1 MNRNDEIEWLFSPS
15 RWSRRYRAEEI
26 VQKHIEFITKASY
39 LARKCVPCQL
49 NIPYGPTDKEK
60 LDIFGTNL
68 PPESPIVIYV
78 HGGDYWQELG
88 REISSYIV
96 TPLYKNEFKVI
107 IFGYTLSPE
116 ATLQQIQD
124 QINRAF
130 LRCVDYANSTG
141 SRSLYVCGHSGGSQ
155 LVASIFQSSFSTIP
169 PDSANILKGVI
180 LISGIYDL
188 IPLTKTRVNEILQLD
203 TTGARKLSPLYQPFI
218 ASQGVV
224 FFIIVGENESPA
236 FVEQSEAFH
245 RKLKGLGYKS
255 EFIVVKEVDHFD
267 IAEQLNEENYEII
280 RLIISMEDY

>member
-1 MNRNDEIEWLFSPS
+1 MNRNDEVEWLFSPS

-26 VQKHIEFITKASY
+26 VQKHVEFITKASY

-88 REISSYIV
+88 REVSSYIV

-130 LRCVDYANSTG
+130 LKCVDYASSIG

-155 LVASIFQSSFSTIP
+155 LVASVFQSSFGTIP
-169 PDSANILKGVI
+169 PDRANILKGVI

-203 TTGARKLSPLYQPFI
+203 TAGARKLSPLYQPFL
-218 ASQGVV
+218 ASQGIV

-280 RLIISMEDY
+280 RLIMSMEDY

>member
-1 MNRNDEIEWLFSPS
+1 MNRCDELEWLFSPS

-39 LARKCVPCQL
+39 LARKYVPCQL
-49 NIPYGPTDKEK
+49 NIPYGSTDKEK

-78 HGGDYWQELG
+78 HGGDYWQELA

-96 TPLYKNEFKVI
+96 APLYKNEFKVI
-107 IFGYTLSPE
+107 ILGYTLSPE
-116 ATLQQIQD
+116 ASLHQIQE
-124 QINRAF
+124 QINRGF
-130 LRCVDYANSTG
+130 RKCVDYANSLG
-141 SRSLYVCGHSGGSQ
+141 SRSLYICGHSGGSQ

-169 PDSANILKGVI
+169 SDSAKILKGVI
-180 LISGIYDL
+180 FISGIYDL
-188 IPLTKTRVNEILQLD
+188 TPLTKTRANETLQLD
-203 TTGARKLSPLYQPFI
+203 LASARKLSPLYQPFH
-218 ASQGVV
+218 AAEGVI
-224 FFIIVGENESPA
+224 FFVIVGENESPA
-236 FVEQSEAFH
+236 FVEQSEAFY

-267 IAEQLNEENYEII
+267 IAEQLNEENYEIV